1 MPADGAT
8 AAPFHHD
15 GLGRSRFKG
24 QLAKIVQPFAA
35 VKKSPGLQARSVLP
49 PDGDLK
55 FMKCYRAHEIWEDFM
70 GQHSRLPGAAV
81 PAFVQLLASLAMLA
95 LGAAGASAEDIY
107 PSRPVRIVV
116 SFSAGGPTDIVARVM
131 GAKLGDLLG
140 QQFVVENKVGAGG
153 NIGAD
158 LVAKAAPD
166 GYTLLMA
173 TVSTHAINPGLYK
186 KIPYDPVRDFVAVA
200 QIGVTPTLLSVNP
213 SVPATDVKS
222 LIALVKQNPGKF
234 TYGSSGLG
242 SILHLCGE
250 QFKALAGGLN
260 IVHVPYRGSAPMMS
274 DLVAGQISMAFD
286 ATPTAMPQAQVGAI
300 RAVGAGMA
308 RRMRAMPELPTL
320 QEQGLKGFECYTWNA
335 ILAPAGTPQP
345 IVDRLNAAINEALAE
360 PAVIKRLEEA
370 GIDPTPGSTP
380 EQAAAFVKAELAKWA
395 PIIKATGA
403 QIE

>member
-1 MPADGAT
+1 MMMGDPEYPRPAAT
-8 AAPFHHD
+8 RA
-15 GLGRSRFKG
+15 GILG
-24 QLAKIVQPFAA
+24 
-35 VKKSPGLQARSVLP
+35 
-49 PDGDLK
+49 D
-55 FMKCYRAHEIWEDFM
+55 RATRHA
-70 GQHSRLPGAAV
+70 LVGAAL
-81 PAFVQLLASLAMLA
+81 AACLLA
-95 LGAAGASAEDIY
+95 GAAQAEDKY
-107 PSRPVRIVV
+107 PSKPVRIIV

-131 GAKLGDLLG
+131 GARMGELLG

-158 LVAKAAPD
+158 LVAKSPAD

-186 KIPYDPVRDFVAVA
+186 RMPYDAVRDFTAIGQV
-200 QIGVTPTLLSVNP
+200 GVTPTLLGVNP

-222 LIALVKQNPGKF
+222 LVALLKANPGKY

-260 IVHVPYRGSAPMMS
+260 VVHVPYRGSAPMMG
-274 DLVAGQISMAFD
+274 DLVGGQISMAFD
-286 ATPTAMPQAQVGAI
+286 ATPTAMPQAQTGAI
-300 RAVGAGMA
+300 RAIGAGMA

-335 ILAPAGTPQP
+335 FLAPAGTPAP
-345 IVDRLNAAINEALAE
+345 IIAQLNTAMNKALAE
-360 PAVIKRLEEA
+360 AVVLSRLQEA

-380 EQAAAFVKAELAKWA
+380 EQATDFIKAELAKWA
-395 PIIKATGA
+395 PIIKASGA
-403 QIE
+403 EVN